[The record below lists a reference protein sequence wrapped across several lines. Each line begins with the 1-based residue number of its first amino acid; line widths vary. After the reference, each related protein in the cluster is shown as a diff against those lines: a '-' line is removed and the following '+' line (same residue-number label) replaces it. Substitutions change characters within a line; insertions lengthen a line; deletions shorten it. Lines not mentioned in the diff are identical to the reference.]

1 MSTRRTLIRLLL
13 LVFVVSAFI
22 WTFGSHLPE
31 SWKDTG
37 ILAYPLS
44 RANILRAQKQTNELY
59 GLLYLV
65 TTDSEENQHILADRV
80 DLDPSEPIAL
90 EVYAAGNK
98 ALDWTAKTEEINSK
112 YPVIVFSKTFC
123 PFSKKAKELL
133 TRYDLQ
139 PPPKIIEVDIR
150 ADSSTLKVLLT
161 RLTHHSTFPNVIIRG
176 KSIGGSDD
184 LQALHKNHTLSD
196 LLKEAGVSVQNKEVQ

>member
-1 MSTRRTLIRLLL
+1 MSDGNTNTLFHGYALHKQSTTSLNTHMSTRRTLIRLLL

-112 YPVIVFSKTFC
+112 YPVIVFSKVRLRF
-123 PFSKKAKELL
+123 
-133 TRYDLQ
+133 
-139 PPPKIIEVDIR
+139 KIGRVP
-150 ADSSTLKVLLT
+150 SL
-161 RLTHHSTFPNVIIRG
+161 F
-176 KSIGGSDD
+176 
-184 LQALHKNHTLSD
+184 
-196 LLKEAGVSVQNKEVQ
+196 